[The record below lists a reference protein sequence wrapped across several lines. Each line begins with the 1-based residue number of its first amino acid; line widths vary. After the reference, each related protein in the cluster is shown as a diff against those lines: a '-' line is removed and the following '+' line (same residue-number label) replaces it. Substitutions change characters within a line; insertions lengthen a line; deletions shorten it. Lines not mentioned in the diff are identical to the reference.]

1 MPRRCENCLF
11 FGALYRNVQVLAD
24 TEAHSDEEET
34 DDKDM
39 LPEKKNGVSIEQAK
53 AEKPGAMALAALCA
67 DTTDYRRAATDL
79 EFFGRHYLAH
89 YFALPSPAFHREL
102 DRLWS
107 ARVMKNRS
115 PLLAC
120 GEILSETGTRT
131 AVAAPRG
138 HAKSTVMSLKN
149 ALHAALYGYKKYI
162 LLVSDTE
169 AQAVGFLDAIK
180 TELEENERILR
191 DFGEQT
197 GKKTWKTSSI
207 LLTNG
212 CRIDAVGS
220 GQKLRGRRNYERRP
234 DLILCDDIEN
244 DEGVRTQEQRQKLSD
259 WFYKAVC
266 KSGDR
271 YTDIVVIGTILHHDS
286 LLTHLLENPGFQAR
300 KYRAVLSDSP
310 SPLWGE
316 WEKRFTD
323 LTDEK
328 REQTA
333 HAFFY
338 KHRKEMLAG
347 SKVLWGEKLSYYDLR
362 VMKLVEGEG
371 AFNSEMQNQPID
383 PGACLFSAQ
392 WFRFFNP
399 AEIDWRD
406 ARFKFYGYCDPSL
419 GRSATSDYSAIVT
432 LAVDAKSG
440 LAYVYDADLA
450 RRHPDRIIADILEKE
465 RLLRRETGRGYAIFG
480 AETNQ
485 FQWFLKEQLARE
497 SAKAGLYLP
506 VQGVRATE
514 DKTMRVESL
523 QPDIRNGYILFQKNQ
538 TLLLQQLSEFP
549 LGAHDDGPDALEGA
563 RSLWRRAA
571 PSPALT
577 GLRL

>member
-1 MPRRCENCLF
+1 MQTENGQKKKSTAC
-11 FGALYRNVQVLAD
+11 GASGQTAPQ
-24 TEAHSDEEET
+24 E
-34 DDKDM
+34 
-39 LPEKKNGVSIEQAK
+39 
-53 AEKPGAMALAALCA
+53 GAGAAALAALCA

-79 EFFGRHYLAH
+79 EYFGRYYLPH
-89 YFALPSPAFHREL
+89 YFSLPSPAFHREL
-102 DRLWS
+102 DALWRE
-107 ARVMKNRS
+107 RVMDGLD
-115 PLLAC
+115 PVCETAQ
-120 GEILSETGTRT
+120 ILSKTGTRT
-131 AVAAPRG
+131 AIAAPRG

-149 ALHAALYGYKKYI
+149 ALHAALYGYKRYI
-162 LLVSDTE
+162 LLISDTE

-180 TELEENERILR
+180 TELEENERIVR

-207 LLTNG
+207 LLSNG

-244 DEGVRTQEQRQKLSD
+244 DEGVRTLEQRDKLAA

-271 YTDIVVIGTILHHDS
+271 YTDLLMIGTVLHHDA
-286 LLTHLLENPGFQAR
+286 LLSRVLKNAGFLSCT
-300 KYRAVLSDSP
+300 YRAVLSDAP
-310 SPLWGE
+310 SPLWDE
-316 WEKRFTD
+316 WEKRYTD
-323 LTDEK
+323 LSDPK
-328 REQTA
+328 RERTA

-338 KHRKEMLAG
+338 RHRRELLTGAR
-347 SKVLWGEKLSYYDLR
+347 VLWPEKLGYYDLR
-362 VMKLVEGEG
+362 VMRLVEGES
-371 AFNSEMQNQPID
+371 AFSSEMQNQPVD
-383 PGACLFSAQ
+383 PESCLFSPQ
-392 WFRFFNP
+392 WFRYFNP
-399 AEIDWRD
+399 AEVDFR
-406 ARFKFYGYCDPSL
+406 APRFRFYGYCDPSL
-419 GRSATSDYSAIVT
+419 GRTAQSDYSAIVT
-432 LAVDAKSG
+432 LAVDGDSG

-465 RLLRRETGRGYAIFG
+465 RLLRRETGRGYTLFG

-497 SAKAGLYLP
+497 SARAGLYLP
-506 VQGVRATE
+506 IQGVRAAE
-514 DKTMRVESL
+514 DKTLRVESL
-523 QPDIRNGYILFQKNQ
+523 QPDIRNGYILFRRDQ

-563 RSLWRRAA
+563 RTLSRAYA
-571 PSPALT
+571 PPPDLG